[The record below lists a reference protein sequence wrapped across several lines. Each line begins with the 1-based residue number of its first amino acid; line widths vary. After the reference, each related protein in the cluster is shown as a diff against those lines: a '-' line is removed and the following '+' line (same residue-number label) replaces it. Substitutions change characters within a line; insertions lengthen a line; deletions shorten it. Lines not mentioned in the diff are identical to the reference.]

1 MQSHE
6 KSEELAPLPPAR
18 SLTLADPQPDFQ
30 RSACESEQCSTMDEL
45 TDELTHLKVALA
57 ESEDRYRRLFE
68 HSPQPMWI
76 YDPETL
82 AFLAVNEAAIQH
94 YGYTR
99 EAFLDMTILNICP
112 IEEVPHLIEQLQSS
126 ALAPTNRRHRKQNG
140 TLIEVKET
148 THEESFWGRRSYV
161 VQITDMTE
169 AKRNE
174 VLRKHTEDQLRQ
186 RSLVFDRIYDGVI
199 LTNLQGEI
207 LDWNPGAERIFGYSK
222 TEMLGRT
229 PGIIHPPESATQLT
243 AEILNGVTTTGYW
256 QGEIPFIHK
265 NGSQGMTETIV
276 VPFSDDQGNPMGT
289 LGVNHDITERK
300 QAELALQLNRQRL
313 DLVLKSTELGLWYCD
328 LPFDKLE
335 WSDQCRSHFWLSPD
349 TDVTI
354 DLFYK
359 CLHPDDRE
367 PTRQA
372 IATSLEEKSDYT
384 IDYRT
389 VSPMGQI
396 RWIRAIGRGFYDQ
409 EGNPTRFDGVTV
421 DITSQKQ
428 AEVERE
434 QMLNRSQQYTAQLHG
449 LTEAALVMNSALSV
463 DEVLKTITEQARS
476 IIGAHQSVTSLT
488 ANQNWAQS
496 ISAVSLSDKYAAWR
510 DYKEPADG
518 SGIYACVCHL
528 NRPMRLTQTELE
540 AHPGW
545 KGFGAHAADHP
556 PMRGWLAAPL
566 TGRDG
571 HNIGLI
577 QLSDKTVGEF
587 TSEDEAIL
595 VQLAQMSSV
604 AIENARLYA
613 AEQQARAQA
622 ESANRIKDEFLAV
635 LSHELRTPLN
645 PILGWAKLLQTRT
658 FDGAKTTE
666 ALMTIERNA
675 RLQAQ
680 LIEDLLDVSR
690 ILRGKLILNVAPVN
704 VRTIV
709 TAALETV
716 RLAAEAKAIEL
727 HYQADNH
734 EPHPS
739 PLTVLGDLTRLQQ
752 IVWNLLSNAVKFTPP
767 GGRVEVLVE
776 QIEGMAQIRVIDTGK
791 GISPEFLPY
800 IFDYFRQAD
809 SATTRQHGGLG
820 LGLAIARQLV
830 ELHGGTL
837 WAESLGEDKGT
848 TFTVKL
854 PLLKQDTM
862 TNPEL
867 TLRPLGDRTQENFS
881 VLPLAGLQILVVDDD
896 ADSRDFVTFV
906 LEQEGA
912 DVMAVSSAVET
923 LKTLAYSQPNL
934 LISDIGM
941 PEMDGY
947 MLMRQ
952 IRTLLP
958 GRKSQIPAIAL
969 TAYAGE
975 YDQQQALSAGF
986 QAHIT
991 KPTDPDQLVAIVAQL
1006 AQSGMRDEG

>member
-1 MQSHE
+1 MQSDKKFE
-6 KSEELAPLPPAR
+6 RLTELTSEHRSR
-18 SLTLADPQPDFQ
+18 SLTPSDPQPAVCELEQ
-30 RSACESEQCSTMDEL
+30 RLRQQAEEL
-45 TDELTHLKVALA
+45 TRLSAVLA
-57 ESEDRYRRLFE
+57 ESEDRYHRLFE
-68 HSPQPMWI
+68 RNPQPMWI
-76 YDPETL
+76 YDLETL
-82 AFLAVNEAAIQH
+82 AVLTVNEAAIQH
-94 YGYTR
+94 YGYPR
-99 EAFLDMTILNICP
+99 EAFLGMTILDICST
-112 IEEVPHLIEQLQSS
+112 EETPRLLQHLRQSS
-126 ALAPTNRRHRKQNG
+126 VLDHSNSWRHRKQDG

-148 THEESFWGRRSYV
+148 THEETFLGRRSRF
-161 VQITDMTE
+161 VQITDITDR
-169 AKRNE
+169 KR
-174 VLRKHTEDQLRQ
+174 TQDQLRQ

-199 LTNLQGEI
+199 LTDLQGQI

-222 TEMLGRT
+222 AEMLGNT
-229 PGIIHPPESATQLT
+229 PGIIHRPESAAQLT
-243 AEILNGVTTTGYW
+243 AEILAGVTTAGYW

-289 LGVNHDITERK
+289 IGVNHDITERVRVEDECK
-300 QAELALQLNRQRL
+300 QAEYALQLNRQRL
-313 DLVLKSTELGLWYCD
+313 DLVLQSTELGLWYCD

-335 WSDQCRSHFWLSPD
+335 WNDQCKAHFWLSPD
-349 TDVTI
+349 AEVTI
-354 DLFYK
+354 DRFYDR
-359 CLHPDDRE
+359 LHPDDRE
-367 PTRQA
+367 LTRQA
-372 IATSLEEKSDYT
+372 IATSIEEKSDYT

-389 VSPMGQI
+389 VSPMGQV
-396 RWIRAIGRGFYDQ
+396 RWVRAIGRGFYNSSG
-409 EGNPTRFDGVTV
+409 EPIRFDGVTV
-421 DITSQKQ
+421 DITKQKQ
-428 AEVERE
+428 AETERE
-434 QMLNRSQQYTAQLHG
+434 QMLARSQQYATQLHG
-449 LTEAALVMNSALSV
+449 LTEAALVMNSALSI

-488 ANQNWAQS
+488 ANHNWAQS
-496 ISAVSLSDKYAAWR
+496 ISAVSLSEKYAAWR

-528 NRPMRLTQTELE
+528 NRPMRLTQAELE
-540 AHPGW
+540 AHPHW
-545 KGFGAHAADHP
+545 KGFGAHADQHP

-571 HNIGLI
+571 RNIGLI

-658 FDGAKTTE
+658 FDAAKTTE
-666 ALMTIERNA
+666 ALVTIERNA

-680 LIEDLLDVSR
+680 LVEDLLDVSR
-690 ILRGKLILNVAPVN
+690 ILRGKLILNVTPVD
-704 VRTIV
+704 VKTIV
-709 TAALETV
+709 ASALETV
-716 RLAAEAKAIEL
+716 RLAAEAKAIVLQYEVGSGESKAL
-727 HYQADNH
+727 
-734 EPHPS
+734 

-752 IVWNLLSNAVKFTPP
+752 IVWNLLSNAVKFTPQ
-767 GGRVEVLVE
+767 GGKVEVLVTE
-776 QIEGMAQIRVIDTGK
+776 IERMAQIQVIDTGK
-791 GISPEFLPY
+791 GICPHFLPY

-809 SATTRQHGGLG
+809 SATTRSQGGLG

-837 WAESLGEDKGT
+837 WAESLGENQGT
-848 TFTVKL
+848 TFTVQL
-854 PLLKQDTM
+854 PLSKPD
-862 TNPEL
+862 
-867 TLRPLGDRTQENFS
+867 RPMHPNLQSFTPLADRAEGHPPS
-881 VLPLAGLQILVVDDD
+881 LPLSGLQILVVDDD
-896 ADSRDFVTFV
+896 ADSRDFITFV

-912 DVMAVSSAVET
+912 EVIAVSSAVET
-923 LKTLAYSQPNL
+923 LKTLAHAHPSL

-958 GRKSQIPAIAL
+958 GRKSQVPAIAL

-991 KPTDPDQLVAIVAQL
+991 KPTDPDRLVAIVARL
-1006 AQSGMRDEG
+1006 AQEGKL